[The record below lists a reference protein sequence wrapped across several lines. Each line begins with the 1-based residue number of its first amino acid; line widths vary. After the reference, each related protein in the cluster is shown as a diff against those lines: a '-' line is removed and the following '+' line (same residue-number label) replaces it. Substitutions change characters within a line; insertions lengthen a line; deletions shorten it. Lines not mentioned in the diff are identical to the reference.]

1 MLKCAGISKIT
12 LGKHKYVQNKSRYD
26 FFFFLKIHTEQHLDN
41 NIPFWALGLAMKKT
55 HSEFC
60 SNKIVLY

>member
-1 MLKCAGISKIT
+1 MIF
-12 LGKHKYVQNKSRYD
+12 
-26 FFFFLKIHTEQHLDN
+26 FFFFLKIDTEQHLDN

-55 HSEFC
+55 HSESY